1 MNLREKSASIPEVK
15 RYCKERCRCCY
26 ALLRPEDIS
35 SGARLCGGC
44 QDAKTAK
51 ALGISYGQLI
61 ARRRDKVIE
70 AEKEFY
76 AKKLRYKESL
86 DRKRR
91 KLASERK
98 VAKTPEELIRL
109 NQQIAEL
116 DIERRRL
123 REALG
128 K

>member
-1 MNLREKSASIPEVK
+1 MKYNEPVMIK
-15 RYCKERCRCCY
+15 RHCPERCKNCY
-26 ALLRPEDIS
+26 ALLKPAEMES
-35 SGARLCGGC
+35 RLCQGC
-44 QDAKTAK
+44 QDAKTAE

-61 ARRRDKVIE
+61 ARKRDKVIE
-70 AEKEFY
+70 SEKEFY

-91 KLASERK
+91 KLATLRSE
-98 VAKTPEELIRL
+98 AKTPEEQDRL

-116 DIERRRL
+116 DVERRRL